1 MSDCEGRQ
9 GDGRSLNF
17 VFQVWNKEKGVHGYS
32 RLTVNS
38 LRASTKSLWFLWL
51 LIECLIH
58 RESSVRGMFDM
69 GDRGNGFFIGS
80 AGMPICLSCPFST
93 C

>member
-1 MSDCEGRQ
+1 MSGCEGRQ
-9 GDGRSLNF
+9 GDSRGLNF
-17 VFQVWNKEKGVHGYS
+17 VLQVWNKEKGVHGYS
-32 RLTVNS
+32 RLPVNS

-51 LIECLIH
+51 LIECLTH

-69 GDRGNGFFIGS
+69 GGIGNGSFIGS
-80 AGMPICLSCPFST
+80 AGMPLCLSYLFST